1 MSVPPCSIPSQF
13 RGQGTRCATRKSMRP
28 RTCTDVGDGGEEK
41 ARAAPAAPGQSSAL
55 ESGDLPTL
63 TALLPPAASVS
74 THRRRVTQLRFWVQ
88 RSERTS
94 VQRKK
99 ERARDTEIQMSPSGK
114 ENPSFELGVG
124 RAPSSLS
131 SEDGPHR
138 RSGAEAGLRP
148 PSRESALWCPS
159 RPRLSPR
166 VPHTHTHTHTHTAGS
181 PPLSLAKPPK
191 TSSSGI
197 RAEAPGAQLTGCV
210 LDKADAGPP
219 RPRVLAAPPSLPAS
233 LLTQPLLSSDVFLFF

>member
-1 MSVPPCSIPSQF
+1 
-13 RGQGTRCATRKSMRP
+13 MRP

-94 VQRKK
+94 FQRKK

-166 VPHTHTHTHTHTAGS
+166 VPHTHTHTHTHGWLPS
-181 PPLSLAKPPK
+181 PLSGKATQNEQQRHQGRGSWGSADGLRPGQSGRR
-191 TSSSGI
+191 TS
-197 RAEAPGAQLTGCV
+197 APEGAGG
-210 LDKADAGPP
+210 APFS
-219 RPRVLAAPPSLPAS
+219 PRVPSHSAS
-233 LLTQPLLSSDVFLFF
+233 SFF

>member
-94 VQRKK
+94 FQRKK

-124 RAPSSLS
+124 RACISAVLHGGKSKGNPSTSRLVRFQTPFLVTRVSFKPIPISPSSAPLLSKFPGPSILPLSVLS
-131 SEDGPHR
+131 SE
-138 RSGAEAGLRP
+138 
-148 PSRESALWCPS
+148 
-159 RPRLSPR
+159 
-166 VPHTHTHTHTHTAGS
+166 
-181 PPLSLAKPPK
+181 
-191 TSSSGI
+191 
-197 RAEAPGAQLTGCV
+197 
-210 LDKADAGPP
+210 
-219 RPRVLAAPPSLPAS
+219 AS
-233 LLTQPLLSSDVFLFF
+233 F